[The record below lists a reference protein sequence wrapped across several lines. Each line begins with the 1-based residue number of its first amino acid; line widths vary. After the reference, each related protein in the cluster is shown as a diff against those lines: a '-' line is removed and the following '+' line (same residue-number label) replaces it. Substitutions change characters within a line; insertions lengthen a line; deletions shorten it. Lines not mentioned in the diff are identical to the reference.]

1 MMTVSWLRLR
11 IILMM
16 SDDDIELADGRTVP
30 RKGVDAL
37 AILDAK
43 WPGASL
49 PSARP
54 AIVAAV
60 MEVLWFQV

>member
-1 MMTVSWLRLR
+1 
-11 IILMM
+11 M
-16 SDDDIELADGRTVP
+16 SDDDIELADGRMVP
-30 RKGVDAL
+30 RKAVDAL

-49 PSARP
+49 PQARP

-60 MEVLWFQV
+60 MEALGLQV

>member
-1 MMTVSWLRLR
+1 
-11 IILMM
+11 MM

-60 MEVLWFQV
+60 MEVLGFQV

>member
-1 MMTVSWLRLR
+1 MP
-11 IILMM
+11 
-16 SDDDIELADGRTVP
+16 DDDVELADGRKVP
-30 RKGVDAL
+30 RKAVDAL

-54 AIVAAV
+54 AIVATV
-60 MEVLWFQV
+60 MEALGLQV